1 MYKAKRKIALLLC
14 VALQASLLA
23 ACGNDAK
30 DPSDEDMTDSA
41 DNSSEAVDYGPLS
54 GLDFDGES
62 IRVLVSANEY
72 DGGSGGKIFIMNSD
86 TETGEIVS
94 DAVYN
99 RNKQVEEALNV
110 KFEFTEN
117 TDVYSEISD
126 VLSTLILSGE
136 DLYDY
141 VIHDLFPLA
150 SMSVNGYFANLYDA
164 KYFDFDQDYWY
175 SDYMEDLNFHSD
187 KYCYIMAGDYFLDII
202 RTAHCLLFNQG
213 IFEDLYGDS
222 NQLYNDVFDNSWTM
236 DKYLTYASGA
246 YSDLNGDSI
255 ADVDDRYGM
264 VTYGKWGYMIPW
276 VIAADADFL
285 EYDNDGKPSFA
296 MNTEKN
302 QKLLEKL
309 IDIFYDPATID
320 LSGRGESTSSTPMT
334 FFTNNQALFLCG
346 FRIGSLDQ
354 TRNMTNKVGIIPY
367 PKLDENQ
374 EKYVTSTH
382 DTTNIGVIPVTCTK
396 LDTVSAVIEM
406 LSLISHDEVLPA
418 YYESALKIKYAHD
431 DVTSQMLDII
441 RDGLGSAVPLAF
453 GDYCNDFMLKNTFS
467 NLLLSRNTGFASMYT
482 ALVNPAQA
490 KLDELWD
497 AFNE

>member
-1 MYKAKRKIALLLC
+1 MYKTPRKIAFLLC
-14 VALQASLLA
+14 VAFQASLLA
-23 ACGNDAK
+23 ACGDTA
-30 DPSDEDMTDSA
+30 DPSGTDTTSA
-41 DNSSEAVDYGPLS
+41 QDTTLQTENDPLS
-54 GLDFDGES
+54 GLDFDGEP

-72 DGGSGGKIFIMNSD
+72 DGGSGGKIFIINGES
-86 TETGEIVS
+86 ETGEIVS
-94 DAVYN
+94 DAVYY

-117 TDVYSEISD
+117 NDDYDNIP
-126 VLSTLILSGE
+126 STLTNLILSGE
-136 DLYDY
+136 DAYDY

-150 SMSVNGYFANLYDA
+150 SMSVNGYFMNLYDA
-164 KYFDFDQDYWY
+164 EYFDFDKDYWY
-175 SDYMEDLNFHSD
+175 SDYMKDLNFHSD
-187 KYCYIMAGDYFLDII
+187 KYCYIMAGDYFLDIV
-202 RTAHCLLFNQG
+202 RTAHCLLYNKG
-213 IFEDLYGDS
+213 IFENLYGDADKI
-222 NQLYNDVFDNSWTM
+222 YDDVFDNTWTM

-246 YSDLNGDSI
+246 YSDLNGNST
-255 ADVDDRYGM
+255 ADMDDRFGL
-264 VTYGKWGYMIPW
+264 VTYGKWGFMIPW

-285 EYDNDGKPSFA
+285 EYDNGKPNLA

-302 QKLLEKL
+302 QKLIEKL
-309 IDIFYDPATID
+309 IDVFYDPATID

-382 DTTNIGVIPVTCTK
+382 DTTNIGVIPMTCGK

-406 LSLISHDEVLPA
+406 LSRISHDEVLPA
-418 YYESALKIKYAHD
+418 YYESALKVKYAHD

-441 RDGLGSAVPLAF
+441 RDGLGSAIPLAF
-453 GDYCNDFMLKNTFS
+453 GDYCNNVMLNKTFS
-467 NLLLSRNTGFASMYT
+467 HLLTTKNTGFASIY
-482 ALVNPAQA
+482 ASLEAPAQA
-490 KLDELWD
+490 KLDTLWE